1 MPIGFIPSLEN
12 MLNSNRVPEA
22 LTFSIQKVTMS
33 QRYQS
38 AAAGRFSRNIKNE
51 VIDQELQQNQI
62 HF

>member
-12 MLNSNRVPEA
+12 MLNSIRVPEA
-22 LTFSIQKVTMS
+22 LTFSFQMVTMS

-51 VIDQELQQNQI
+51 VIDQKLQQNQI